1 MICNNFCNRLRKQW
15 NFWLSLRALEEQS
28 WTWMRSTCG
37 SWWIMG
43 RIWRPSERRTRSTR
57 LSPWF
62 PGTCPQWPA
71 ESPGQDSYTGRL
83 NTQWKYSRPSPRFWR
98 FVFGVLMMKIW
109 HVFNFDNLLQILN
122 ALFWIAASRGKE
134 NCEELQQNGWSFV
147 GVWGKKNKHKM
158 PFPLHK
164 NTFINYV
171 ISCNKFID
179 LVMYLKNNW
188 NVWKLSD
195 AVSQR
200 LVQGCGGC

>member
-1 MICNNFCNRLRKQW
+1 MICNNFCDRLRKQW

-62 PGTCPQWPA
+62 PGTCPQWLA

-109 HVFNFDNLLQILN
+109 HVFNFDNLLQHPNVNSELIILN
-122 ALFWIAASRGKE
+122 CSIQRQRKLWGITTKWLEF
-134 NCEELQQNGWSFV
+134 CWS
-147 GVWGKKNKHKM
+147 M
-158 PFPLHK
+158 
-164 NTFINYV
+164 
-171 ISCNKFID
+171 
-179 LVMYLKNNW
+179 
-188 NVWKLSD
+188 
-195 AVSQR
+195 R
-200 LVQGCGGC
+200 